1 MINDTPKKT
10 GIPRVLYT
18 LGVMILV
25 SVIGVW
31 VFATYF
37 AEDLLNDFLQTN
49 LNQAVR
55 TASDG
60 RYRLTLGHIY
70 YQNGTIF
77 CKTFILERDAYK
89 SDETGVTVER
99 LYADTVWFGNVQ
111 WVALLRGNGL
121 YMTRMEM
128 TSPSLTMTEVK
139 VGRDSIAHIRQ
150 HTSSISATMPIR
162 LPVVSFDSIILHDI
176 QIKVPL
182 QCFIR
187 QDQVYPGTLVHLFSF
202 LLNDKSIK
210 NKPLLYSKNIEFEM
224 PGVRYDL
231 ADSVYSVEVEHIKG
245 NLTDSI
251 VTIDTISF
259 KPNYSETAFSA
270 REKFVRGRTEFR
282 GFNTRVEGIDVFSLL
297 SGRCISF
304 HKCEVKKWSVDYY
317 SDKRKPK
324 NPHPSAAIMPNDL
337 IRSFPFCFNIDTV
350 VLREGKVRI
359 KERVAGSSQAGSLSF
374 DRARVTIHPLCTDSL
389 SKFAGEPTRINLSAV
404 FMGEASVSA
413 TIKYPIDHPKL
424 DLHID
429 AAVGP
434 CSIKILNPFLITNER
449 KEVTQG
455 MIESGALSMDIHN
468 GVATTTVSPNY
479 KDLYIKILPSSTN
492 KKRGILETI
501 KTFVANNFILNS
513 TNIDKYDR
521 KAKSATTTLSRK
533 NEQELLQF
541 IWVAVRKSLG
551 KVIGGFE

>member
-1 MINDTPKKT
+1 MINDIPKKSRIRT
-10 GIPRVLYT
+10 ILYT

-25 SVIGVW
+25 SVIGAW

-89 SDETGVTVER
+89 KDETGITVQR

-111 WVALLRGNGL
+111 WAALLTGNGL

-128 TSPSLTMTEVK
+128 TAPSLTMTEVTT
-139 VGRDSIAHIRQ
+139 GRDSIAHIRPN
-150 HTSSISATMPIR
+150 TPSLSTTMPVR
-162 LPVVSFDSIILHDI
+162 LPVVSFDSIILRDI
-176 QIKVPL
+176 QIIVPK
-182 QCFIR
+182 QSFIR
-187 QDQVYPGTLVHLFSF
+187 QEQVYSGTLVHLFSF
-202 LLNDKSIK
+202 LLNEKSLK
-210 NKPLLYSKNIEFEM
+210 TKPLLYSSNIEFEI
-224 PGVRYDL
+224 PGAQYDL
-231 ADSVYSVEVEHIKG
+231 TDSVYSVEVQHIRG

-251 VTIDTISF
+251 VLIDTISL

-270 REKFVRGRTEFR
+270 REKFIRGRTEFQC
-282 GFNTRVEGIDVFSLL
+282 FNTRVEGIDVFSLL

-324 NPHPSAAIMPNDL
+324 NPYPSAAIMPNDL
-337 IRSFPFCFNIDTV
+337 LRSFPFCFNIDSL
-350 VLREGKVRI
+350 VLKDGKVRI
-359 KERVAGSSQAGSLSF
+359 RERVAGSSQAGSLSF
-374 DRARVTIHPLCTDSL
+374 DRARVTAHPLCTDSL
-389 SKFAGEPTRINLSAV
+389 STMCGEPTRVTLSAV
-404 FMGEASVSA
+404 FMGEAAVSA
-413 TIKYPIDHPKL
+413 TIKYPIDRKKL

-449 KEVTQG
+449 KEVTEG
-455 MIESGALSMDIHN
+455 TIESGTLSMDIRD

-479 KDLYIKILPSSTN
+479 KNLYIKILPSST
-492 KKRGILETI
+492 KQKRGILETL

-533 NEQELLQF
+533 KDQELLQF
-541 IWVAVRKSLG
+541 IWIAVRKSLG

>member
-1 MINDTPKKT
+1 MINDVPKKSLLRRILPT
-10 GIPRVLYT
+10 I
-18 LGVMILV
+18 GVMVLI
-25 SVIGVW
+25 SVIGAW

-37 AEDLLNDFLQTN
+37 AEDLLNNFLQTN

-70 YQNGTIF
+70 YQNGAIF

-89 SDETGVTVER
+89 SDETGITVQR
-99 LYADTVWFGNVQ
+99 LSADTVWFGNVQ
-111 WVALLRGNGL
+111 WAALLTGKGL

-139 VGRDSIAHIRQ
+139 IGRDSLQHIRPD
-150 HTSSISATMPIR
+150 TTILSTIMPVR

-176 QIKVPL
+176 QVIVPKQSL
-182 QCFIR
+182 IR
-187 QDQVYPGTLVHLFSF
+187 QEQVYPGTLVHLFSF
-202 LLNDKSIK
+202 LLNEKSLK
-210 NKPLLYSKNIEFEM
+210 NKPLLYSGKIEFEM
-224 PGVRYDL
+224 PGAQCDF
-231 ADSVYSVEVEHIKG
+231 ADSVYSVEVQKIKG
-245 NLTDSI
+245 NLTNSI
-251 VTIDTISF
+251 LLIDTISL
-259 KPNYSETAFSA
+259 KPNYSEVAFSA
-270 REKFVRGRTEFR
+270 REKFVRGRTEFQCI
-282 GFNTRVEGIDVFSLL
+282 NTRVEGIDVFSLL

-304 HKCEVKKWSVDYY
+304 HKCEVNKWFVDYY

-324 NPHPSAAIMPNDL
+324 NPHPLAAMMPNDL
-337 IRSFPFCFNIDTV
+337 LRAFPFCFNIDSV
-350 VLREGKVRI
+350 ILKDGKVRI
-359 KERVAGSSQAGSLSF
+359 KERAAASSQAGSLSF
-374 DRARVTIHPLCTDSL
+374 DRARVTAHPLCTDSL
-389 SKFAGEPTRINLSAV
+389 GAQYGEPTRISLSAV
-404 FMGEASVSA
+404 FMGEAAVSA
-413 TIKYPIDHPKL
+413 TIKYPLDHKKL

-449 KEVTQG
+449 KEVTDG
-455 MIESGALSMDIHN
+455 MIESGALSMDVRD

-479 KDLYIKILPSSTN
+479 RNLYIKILPSSTN
-492 KKRGILETI
+492 EKLGILETL

-513 TNIDKYDR
+513 TNIDKYSR

-533 NEQELLQF
+533 KEQELLQF